1 MLDLQTVENVSA
13 VRVDNRLNCCRE
25 RAVPLIME
33 LSVDGVHWKRVAY
46 QRAVFAS
53 FTASFPKT
61 KARYVRLRVDRRSAF
76 HLLRVAVF
84 G

>member
-1 MLDLQTVENVSA
+1 
-13 VRVDNRLNCCRE
+13 
-25 RAVPLIME
+25 ME
-33 LSVDGVHWKRVAY
+33 LSVDGAHWKRVHY

-84 G
+84 